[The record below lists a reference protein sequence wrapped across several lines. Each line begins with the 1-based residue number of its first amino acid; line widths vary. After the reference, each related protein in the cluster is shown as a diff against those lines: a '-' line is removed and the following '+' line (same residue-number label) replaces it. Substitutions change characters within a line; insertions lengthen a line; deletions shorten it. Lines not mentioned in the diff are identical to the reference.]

1 MHEVDYKAMDEAGEL
16 KTYTLQIPVAV
27 IEYHRRLTITQAE
40 NCELRER
47 VAELE
52 AKVAELKGVQAHP

>member
-40 NCELRER
+40 NCELRELSQGR
-47 VAELE
+47 AIIE
-52 AKVAELKGVQAHP
+52 